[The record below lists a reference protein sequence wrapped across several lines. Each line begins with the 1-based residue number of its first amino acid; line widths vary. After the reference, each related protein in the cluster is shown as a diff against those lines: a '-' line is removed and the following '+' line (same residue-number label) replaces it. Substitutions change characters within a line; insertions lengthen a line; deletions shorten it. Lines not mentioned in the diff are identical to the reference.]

1 MLTFVKTDIMSKKT
15 SKVDNR
21 VPKFIVFIGRLLYR
35 ISPILAEKFARKLF
49 ITPIKH
55 KIPKREF
62 HMESESVQ
70 TKLFVP
76 SINKEIVVYSYGNS
90 NKKVLLVHGWSGRG
104 TQLVKI
110 ADAFLE
116 NGYSTIS
123 FDAPAHG
130 KSGTKTTLML
140 EFIESILEIEK
151 QYGPF
156 EFAVGHS
163 LGGMSILNAVKRG
176 LEVKKAVVI
185 GSGNSVIN
193 IVNTFV
199 QKIGLPNKVAVIMKN
214 NFEKKYQFEME
225 SFSAYVA
232 AKNVSIPVL
241 VIHDNDDDDIPVSE
255 AHHIAENLS
264 NKEIF
269 ITNKLGHRKILGD
282 SVVINKIVEFLM
294 IKK

>member
-1 MLTFVKTDIMSKKT
+1 MTKK
-15 SKVDNR
+15 SSNIDAR
-21 VPKFIVFIGRLLYR
+21 VPKSVVFIGRLLYR
-35 ISPILAEKFARKLF
+35 ISPFLAEKFARKLF

-62 HMESESVQ
+62 HMEENSIQ
-70 TKLFVP
+70 NKLFIP
-76 SINKEIVVYSYGNS
+76 AINKKIVVYSYGNL
-90 NKKVLLVHGWSGRG
+90 NKKILLVHGWSGRG

-130 KSGTKTTLML
+130 KSETKTTLML
-140 EFIESILEIEK
+140 EFIESVLEIEK
-151 QYGPF
+151 KYGPF

-163 LGGMSILNAVKRG
+163 LGGMSILNAIKQG
-176 LEVKKAVVI
+176 LKVKKAVVI

-199 QKIGLPNKVAVIMKN
+199 EKIGLPNKVAVIMRN
-214 NFEKKYQFEME
+214 NFEKKYHFEME
-225 SFSAYVA
+225 SFSAYEA
-232 AKNVSIPVL
+232 AKEVHIPVL
-241 VIHDNDDDDIPVSE
+241 VIHDADDEDIPVAE
-255 AHHIAENLS
+255 AYHLAENLI
-264 NKEIF
+264 NKEIL
-269 ITNKLGHRKILGD
+269 ITNNLGHRKILGD
-282 SVVINKIVEFLM
+282 AAVLHKIVEFLM

>member
-1 MLTFVKTDIMSKKT
+1 MPKKA
-15 SKVDNR
+15 SKVDDR
-21 VPKFIVFIGRLLYR
+21 VPKLVILIGQFLYK
-35 ISPILAEKFARKLF
+35 ISPVLAEKYARKLF

-62 HMESESVQ
+62 HMEAEAVQ

-76 SINKEIVVYSYGNS
+76 AINKEIVVYSYGNS
-90 NKKVLLVHGWSGRG
+90 NKKILLVHGWSGRG

-140 EFIESILEIEK
+140 EFIESILAVEK
-151 QYGPF
+151 SYGPF

-163 LGGMSILNAVKRG
+163 LGGMSILNAIKKG
-176 LEVKKAVVI
+176 LQVKKAVVI

-199 QKIGLPNKVAVIMKN
+199 EKIGLPNKVAVLMRN

-225 SFSAYVA
+225 SFSAYIA
-232 AKNVSIPVL
+232 AKEVKIPVL

-255 AHHIAENLS
+255 AHHLAEKLS
-264 NKEIF
+264 NKEIL
-269 ITNKLGHRKILGD
+269 ITNNLGHRKILGD
-282 SVVINKIVEFLM
+282 TTVITKIVEFLL

>member
-1 MLTFVKTDIMSKKT
+1 MPNKKSPT
-15 SKVDNR
+15 ETQ
-21 VPKFIVFIGRLLYR
+21 VPKIIILIGRFLYR
-35 ISPILAEKFARKLF
+35 ISPVLAEKFARKLF

-62 HMESESVQ
+62 HMEAASQQS
-70 TKLFVP
+70 KLFVP
-76 SINKEIVVYSYGNS
+76 SINKEIVVYTYGNS
-90 NKKVLLVHGWSGRG
+90 NKKILLVHGWSGRG

-116 NGYSTIS
+116 NGYATIS

-140 EFIESILEIEK
+140 EFIESILEVEK

-163 LGGMSILNAVKRG
+163 LGGMSILNAVKKG
-176 LEVKKAVVI
+176 LLVKKVALI

-193 IVNTFV
+193 IVNTFIE
-199 QKIGLPNKVAVIMKN
+199 KIGLPNKVAVLMKN
-214 NFEKKYQFEME
+214 NFEKKYHLEME
-225 SFSAYVA
+225 SFSAYIA
-232 AKNVSIPVL
+232 AREVKIPVL
-241 VIHDNDDDDIPVSE
+241 VIHDIDDEDIPVSE
-255 AHHIAENLS
+255 SYHLAENLY
-264 NKEIF
+264 NKEIL
-269 ITNKLGHRKILGD
+269 ITNNLGHRKILGD
-282 SVVINKIVEFLM
+282 SKVIEKIVEFFL

>member
-1 MLTFVKTDIMSKKT
+1 MPNKKSPT
-15 SKVDNR
+15 ETQ
-21 VPKFIVFIGRLLYR
+21 VPKIIILIGRFLYR
-35 ISPILAEKFARKLF
+35 ISPVLAEKFARKLF

-62 HMESESVQ
+62 HMEAASQQS
-70 TKLFVP
+70 KLFVP
-76 SINKEIVVYSYGNS
+76 SINKEIVVYTYGNS
-90 NKKVLLVHGWSGRG
+90 NKKILLVHGWSGRG

-116 NGYSTIS
+116 NGYATIS

-140 EFIESILEIEK
+140 EFIESILEVEK

-163 LGGMSILNAVKRG
+163 LGGMSILNAVKKG
-176 LEVKKAVVI
+176 LLVKKVAII

-193 IVNTFV
+193 IVNTFIE
-199 QKIGLPNKVAVIMKN
+199 KIGLPNKVAVLMKD
-214 NFEKKYQFEME
+214 NFEKKYHLEME
-225 SFSAYVA
+225 SFSAYIA
-232 AKNVSIPVL
+232 AREVKIPVL
-241 VIHDNDDDDIPVSE
+241 VIHDIDDEDIPVSE
-255 AHHIAENLS
+255 SYHLAENLY
-264 NKEIF
+264 NKEIL
-269 ITNKLGHRKILGD
+269 ITKNLGHRKILGD
-282 SVVINKIVEFLM
+282 LKVIEKIVEFFL

>member
-1 MLTFVKTDIMSKKT
+1 MAKKST
-15 SKVDNR
+15 NIDDR
-21 VPKFIVFIGRLLYR
+21 VPKFIVLTGRFLYF
-35 ISPILAEKFARKLF
+35 ISPFLAERFARKLF

-62 HMESESVQ
+62 HMEEESVQ

-90 NKKVLLVHGWSGRG
+90 DKKILLVHGWSGRG

-110 ADAFLE
+110 ADAFKE
-116 NGYSTIS
+116 KGFSTIS

-140 EFIESILEIEK
+140 EFIESILEVEK
-151 QYGPF
+151 LYGPF
-156 EFAVGHS
+156 EFAIGHS
-163 LGGMSILNAVKRG
+163 LGGMSILNAVKKG
-176 LEVKKAVVI
+176 LQVQKAVVI
-185 GSGNSVIN
+185 GSGNSVVN

-199 QKIGLPNKVAVIMKN
+199 EKIGLPNKVAVIMKN
-214 NFEKKYQFEME
+214 NFEKKYQFDME

-232 AKNVSIPVL
+232 AKDVKIPVL
-241 VIHDNDDDDIPVSE
+241 VVHDNDDDDIPVSE
-255 AHHIAENLS
+255 AYHLADNLI
-264 NKEIF
+264 NKEIM

-282 SVVINKIVEFLM
+282 SGVINKIIEFLL

>member
-1 MLTFVKTDIMSKKT
+1 MPNKKSST
-15 SKVDNR
+15 TTQ
-21 VPKFIVFIGRLLYR
+21 VPKFIVLIGRFLYR
-35 ISPILAEKFARKLF
+35 ISPTLAEKFARKLF

-62 HMESESVQ
+62 QMEATSQQ

-76 SINKEIVVYSYGNS
+76 TINKEIVVYAYGNS
-90 NKKVLLVHGWSGRG
+90 SKKILLVHGWSGRG

-110 ADAFLE
+110 ADAFIKKE
-116 NGYSTIS
+116 YSIIS

-140 EFIESILEIEK
+140 EFIETILEVEK
-151 QYGPF
+151 HYGPF

-163 LGGMSILNAVKRG
+163 LGGMSILNALKKG
-176 LEVKKAVVI
+176 LQVKKAVVI

-193 IVNTFV
+193 IVNTFIE
-199 QKIGLPNKVAVIMKN
+199 KIGLPNKVAVLMKN
-214 NFEKKYQFEME
+214 NFEKKYHFEME

-232 AKNVSIPVL
+232 AKEVEIPVL
-241 VIHDNDDDDIPVSE
+241 VIHDTDDEDIPVSE
-255 AHHIAENLS
+255 AYHLAENLT
-264 NKEIF
+264 NKEIL
-269 ITNKLGHRKILGD
+269 ITNNLGHRKILGD
-282 SVVINKIVEFLM
+282 SKVIHKIVEFLL

>member
-1 MLTFVKTDIMSKKT
+1 MAKKTPKTD
-15 SKVDNR
+15 DR
-21 VPKFIVFIGRLLYR
+21 VPKFIILTGQFLYR
-35 ISPILAEKFARKLF
+35 ISPVLAEKFARKLF

-62 HMESESVQ
+62 HMEDESIQ

-76 SINKEIVVYSYGNS
+76 AINKEIVVYSYGNS
-90 NKKVLLVHGWSGRG
+90 DKKILLVHGWSGRG

-110 ADAFLE
+110 ADALLE
-116 NGYSTIS
+116 KGYSTIS

-130 KSGTKTTLML
+130 KSGSKTTIMI
-140 EFIESILEIEK
+140 EFIASILELEK
-151 QYGPF
+151 AEGPF
-156 EFAVGHS
+156 EFSVGHS
-163 LGGMSILNAVKRG
+163 LGGMSILNAIKKG
-176 LEVKKAVVI
+176 LQVKKTVII

-199 QKIGLPNKVAVIMKN
+199 EKIGLPNKVAVMMKN

-225 SFSAYVA
+225 SFSGYVA
-232 AKNVSIPVL
+232 ANDVKNPVL

-255 AHHIAENLS
+255 AHHIIENLS
-264 NKEIF
+264 DGEIF

-282 SVVINKIVEFLM
+282 ESVINKIIEFLM

>member
-1 MLTFVKTDIMSKKT
+1 MTKTHKQIE
-15 SKVDNR
+15 NN
-21 VPKFIVFIGRLLYR
+21 VPKSILYFAKFLNFF
-35 ISPILAEKFARKLF
+35 SSNLAEKFARKLF
-49 ITPIKH
+49 ITPMKH

-62 HMESESVQ
+62 QMESESVQ

-76 SINKEIVVYSYGNS
+76 TINKEIVVYSYGNS
-90 NKKVLLVHGWSGRG
+90 NKKILLVHGWSGRG

-110 ADAFLE
+110 ADAFIE

-130 KSGTKTTLML
+130 KSGTKTTLMI
-140 EFIESILEIEK
+140 EFIESILEVEK
-151 QYGPF
+151 AYGPF

-163 LGGMSILNAVKRG
+163 LGGMSILNAIKKG
-176 LEVKKAVVI
+176 LQVKKAVVI

-199 QKIGLPNKVAVIMKN
+199 EKIGLPNKVAVIMRN
-214 NFEKKYQFEME
+214 SFEKKYHFDME
-225 SFSAYVA
+225 SFSAYEA
-232 AKNVSIPVL
+232 AKEVKIPIL

-255 AHHIAENLS
+255 AHHLAENLS
-264 NKEIF
+264 DKEVL
-269 ITNKLGHRKILGD
+269 ITNNLGHRKILGD
-282 SVVINKIVEFLM
+282 STVITKIVEFLM

>member
-1 MLTFVKTDIMSKKT
+1 MLTFVKTYIMSKKT

-70 TKLFVP
+70 TNLVVP

-116 NGYSTIS
+116 NGYATIS

-151 QYGPF
+151 HYGPF

-163 LGGMSILNAVKRG
+163 LGGMSILNAVKKG
-176 LEVKKAVVI
+176 LQVKKAVII

-199 QKIGLPNKVAVIMKN
+199 EKIGLPNKVAVIMKN

-225 SFSAYVA
+225 SFSGYVA
-232 AKNVSIPVL
+232 AKDVKIPVL

-255 AHHIAENLS
+255 AYHIAENLS
-264 NKEIF
+264 DKEIF

-282 SVVINKIVEFLM
+282 STVINKIVEFLM

>member
-1 MLTFVKTDIMSKKT
+1 MPNKKSSNT
-15 SKVDNR
+15 TQ
-21 VPKFIVFIGRLLYR
+21 VPKIIILICRFLYR
-35 ISPILAEKFARKLF
+35 ISPALAEKFARKLF

-62 HMESESVQ
+62 NMEATSKQ
-70 TKLFVP
+70 TQLFVP
-76 SINKEIVVYSYGNS
+76 SINKEIVVYAYGNS
-90 NKKVLLVHGWSGRG
+90 SKKILLVHGWSGRG

-110 ADAFLE
+110 ADTFID
-116 NGYSTIS
+116 NGYSIIS

-140 EFIESILEIEK
+140 EFIESILEVEK
-151 QYGPF
+151 QHGPF

-163 LGGMSILNAVKRG
+163 LGGMSILNAIKKG
-176 LEVKKAVVI
+176 LQIKKAVII

-199 QKIGLPNKVAVIMKN
+199 EKIGLPNDVAVLMKN
-214 NFEKKYQFEME
+214 NFEKRYHLKME

-232 AKNVSIPVL
+232 AKEVRIPVL
-241 VIHDNDDDDIPVSE
+241 VIHDTDDEDIPVSE
-255 AHHIAENLS
+255 AYHLSEHLS
-264 NKEIF
+264 NNELL
-269 ITNKLGHRKILGD
+269 ITNQLGHRKILGD
-282 SVVINKIVEFLM
+282 SKVIQKIVEFLL

>member
-1 MLTFVKTDIMSKKT
+1 MTKK
-15 SKVDNR
+15 SSNIDAR
-21 VPKFIVFIGRLLYR
+21 VPKSVVFIGRLLYR
-35 ISPILAEKFARKLF
+35 ISPFLAEKFARKLF

-62 HMESESVQ
+62 HMEEKSIQ
-70 TKLFVP
+70 NKLFIP
-76 SINKEIVVYSYGNS
+76 AINKKIVVYSYGNS
-90 NKKVLLVHGWSGRG
+90 NKKILLVHGWSGRG

-130 KSGTKTTLML
+130 KSETKTTLML
-140 EFIESILEIEK
+140 EFIESVLEIEK
-151 QYGPF
+151 KYGPF

-163 LGGMSILNAVKRG
+163 LGGMSILNAIKQG
-176 LEVKKAVVI
+176 LKVKKAVVI

-199 QKIGLPNKVAVIMKN
+199 EKIGLPNKVAVIMRN
-214 NFEKKYQFEME
+214 NFEKKYHFEME
-225 SFSAYVA
+225 SFSAYEA
-232 AKNVSIPVL
+232 AKEVHVPVL
-241 VIHDNDDDDIPVSE
+241 VIHDADDEDIPVAE
-255 AHHIAENLS
+255 AYHLAENLI
-264 NKEIF
+264 NKEIL
-269 ITNKLGHRKILGD
+269 ITNNLGHRKILGD
-282 SVVINKIVEFLM
+282 ATVLHKIVEFLM

>member
-1 MLTFVKTDIMSKKT
+1 MTKK
-15 SKVDNR
+15 SSNIDAR
-21 VPKFIVFIGRLLYR
+21 VPKSLVFIGRLLYR
-35 ISPILAEKFARKLF
+35 ISPFLAEKFARKLF

-62 HMESESVQ
+62 HMEEKSIQ
-70 TKLFVP
+70 NKLFIP
-76 SINKEIVVYSYGNS
+76 AINKKIVVYSYGNS
-90 NKKVLLVHGWSGRG
+90 NKKILLVHGWSGRG

-130 KSGTKTTLML
+130 KSETKTTLML
-140 EFIESILEIEK
+140 EFIESVLEIEK
-151 QYGPF
+151 KYGPF

-163 LGGMSILNAVKRG
+163 LGGMSILNAIKQG
-176 LEVKKAVVI
+176 LKVKKAVVI

-199 QKIGLPNKVAVIMKN
+199 EKIGLPNKVAVIMRN
-214 NFEKKYQFEME
+214 NFEKKYHFEME
-225 SFSAYVA
+225 SFSAYEA
-232 AKNVSIPVL
+232 AKEVHVPVL
-241 VIHDNDDDDIPVSE
+241 VIHDADDEDIPVAE
-255 AHHIAENLS
+255 AYHLAENLI
-264 NKEIF
+264 NKEIL
-269 ITNKLGHRKILGD
+269 ITNNLGHRKILGD
-282 SVVINKIVEFLM
+282 AAVLHKIVEFLM

>member
-1 MLTFVKTDIMSKKT
+1 MPNKKSPT
-15 SKVDNR
+15 ETQ
-21 VPKFIVFIGRLLYR
+21 VPKIIILIGRFLYR
-35 ISPILAEKFARKLF
+35 ISPVLAEKFARKLF

-62 HMESESVQ
+62 HMEAASQQS
-70 TKLFVP
+70 KLFVP
-76 SINKEIVVYSYGNS
+76 SINKEIVVYTYGNS
-90 NKKVLLVHGWSGRG
+90 NKKILLVHGWSGRG

-116 NGYSTIS
+116 NGYATIS

-140 EFIESILEIEK
+140 EFIESILEVEK

-163 LGGMSILNAVKRG
+163 LGGMSILNAVKKG
-176 LEVKKAVVI
+176 LLVKKVALI

-193 IVNTFV
+193 IVNTFIE
-199 QKIGLPNKVAVIMKN
+199 KIGLPNKVAVLMKD
-214 NFEKKYQFEME
+214 NFEKKYHLEME
-225 SFSAYVA
+225 SFSAYIA
-232 AKNVSIPVL
+232 ARDVKIPVL
-241 VIHDNDDDDIPVSE
+241 VIHDIDDEDIPVSE
-255 AHHIAENLS
+255 SYHLAENLY
-264 NKEIF
+264 NKEIL
-269 ITNKLGHRKILGD
+269 ITNNLGHRKILGD
-282 SVVINKIVEFLM
+282 SKVIEKIVEFFL

>member
-1 MLTFVKTDIMSKKT
+1 MSKKS
-15 SKVDNR
+15 SKADAS
-21 VPKFIVFIGRLLYR
+21 VPKFIVLTGQFLNW
-35 ISPILAEKFARKLF
+35 ISPFLAEKYARKLF
-49 ITPIKH
+49 ITPIRH

-62 HMESESVQ
+62 HMEAESVQ

-76 SINKEIVVYSYGNS
+76 SIDKEIVVYSYGNS
-90 NKKVLLVHGWSGRG
+90 IKKILLVHGWSGRG

-140 EFIESILEIEK
+140 EFIESILEVEK
-151 QYGPF
+151 AHGPF

-163 LGGMSILNAVKRG
+163 LGGMSILNAIKKG
-176 LEVKKAVVI
+176 LQVKKAVII

-199 QKIGLPNKVAVIMKN
+199 EKIGLPNKVAVLMRN
-214 NFEKKYQFEME
+214 NFEKKYHFDME

-232 AKNVSIPVL
+232 AKEVKIPVL
-241 VIHDNDDDDIPVSE
+241 VIHDNDDEDIPVSE
-255 AHHIAENLS
+255 AHHIFENLS
-264 NKEIF
+264 DKEIL

-282 SVVINKIVEFLM
+282 ESVINKIVEFLM

>member
-1 MLTFVKTDIMSKKT
+1 MTKKN
-15 SKVDNR
+15 KQIENN
-21 VPKFIVFIGRLLYR
+21 VPKSILYFAKFLNFF
-35 ISPILAEKFARKLF
+35 SSNLAERFARRLF

-62 HMESESVQ
+62 QMESESVQ
-70 TKLFVP
+70 TKLMVP
-76 SINKEIVVYSYGNS
+76 AIHKEIVVYSYGNS
-90 NKKVLLVHGWSGRG
+90 NKKILLVHGWSGRG

-110 ADAFLE
+110 AEAFLE

-140 EFIESILEIEK
+140 EFIESVLEIEK
-151 QYGPF
+151 SYGPF

-163 LGGMSILNAVKRG
+163 LGGMSILNAIKKG
-176 LEVKKAVVI
+176 LQVKKAVVI

-193 IVNTFV
+193 IVNSFV
-199 QKIGLPNKVAVIMKN
+199 EKIGLPNKVAVLMRN
-214 NFEKKYQFEME
+214 SFEKKYHFDME
-225 SFSAYVA
+225 SFSGYEA
-232 AKNVSIPVL
+232 AKEVKIPVL

-255 AHHIAENLS
+255 AHHLAENLS
-264 NKEIF
+264 NKEIL
-269 ITNKLGHRKILGD
+269 ITNELGHRKILGD
-282 SVVINKIVEFLM
+282 TTVINKIVEFLL

>member
-1 MLTFVKTDIMSKKT
+1 MPKKA
-15 SKVDNR
+15 SKVDDR
-21 VPKFIVFIGRLLYR
+21 VPKLVILIGQFLYK
-35 ISPILAEKFARKLF
+35 ISPVLAEKYARKLF

-62 HMESESVQ
+62 HMEAEAVQ

-76 SINKEIVVYSYGNS
+76 AINKEIVVYSYGNS
-90 NKKVLLVHGWSGRG
+90 NKKILLVHGWSGRG

-140 EFIESILEIEK
+140 EFIESILEVEK
-151 QYGPF
+151 SYGPF

-163 LGGMSILNAVKRG
+163 LGGMSILNAVKKG

-199 QKIGLPNKVAVIMKN
+199 EKIGLPNKVAILMRES
-214 NFEKKYQFEME
+214 FEKKYQFEME
-225 SFSAYVA
+225 SFSAYIA
-232 AKNVSIPVL
+232 AKEVKIPVL

-255 AHHIAENLS
+255 AHHLAENLS
-264 NKEIF
+264 NKEIL
-269 ITNKLGHRKILGD
+269 ITNNLGHRKILGD
-282 SVVINKIVEFLM
+282 TTVISKIVEFLL

>member
-1 MLTFVKTDIMSKKT
+1 MSNQKSPNT
-15 SKVDNR
+15 TQ
-21 VPKFIVFIGRLLYR
+21 VPKIIVLIGRFLYR

-62 HMESESVQ
+62 QMEATSQQ

-76 SINKEIVVYSYGNS
+76 TINKEIVVYAYGNS
-90 NKKVLLVHGWSGRG
+90 SKKILLVHGWSGRG

-110 ADAFLE
+110 ADTLIE
-116 NGYSTIS
+116 NGYSIIS

-140 EFIESILEIEK
+140 EFIESILEVEK
-151 QYGPF
+151 HYGPF

-163 LGGMSILNAVKRG
+163 LGGMSILNAVKKG
-176 LEVKKAVVI
+176 LQIKKAIVI

-193 IVNTFV
+193 IVNTFIE
-199 QKIGLPNKVAVIMKN
+199 KIGLPNDVAILMKN
-214 NFEKKYQFEME
+214 NFEKKYHFEME

-232 AKNVSIPVL
+232 AKDVKIPVL
-241 VIHDNDDDDIPVSE
+241 VIHDTDDEDIPVSE
-255 AHHIAENLS
+255 AYHLAEHLS
-264 NKEIF
+264 DKELL
-269 ITNKLGHRKILGD
+269 ITNQLGHRKILGD
-282 SVVINKIVEFLM
+282 SKVIQKIVEFLL

>member
-1 MLTFVKTDIMSKKT
+1 MPNKKSPT
-15 SKVDNR
+15 ETQ
-21 VPKFIVFIGRLLYR
+21 VPKIIILIGRFLYR
-35 ISPILAEKFARKLF
+35 ISPVLAEKFARKLF

-62 HMESESVQ
+62 HMEAASQQS
-70 TKLFVP
+70 KLFVP
-76 SINKEIVVYSYGNS
+76 SINKEIVVYTYGNS
-90 NKKVLLVHGWSGRG
+90 NKKILLVHGWSGRG

-116 NGYSTIS
+116 NGYATIS

-140 EFIESILEIEK
+140 EFIESILEVEK
-151 QYGPF
+151 EYGPF

-163 LGGMSILNAVKRG
+163 LGGMSILNAVKKG
-176 LEVKKAVVI
+176 LLIKKAVLI

-193 IVNTFV
+193 IVNTFIE
-199 QKIGLPNKVAVIMKN
+199 KIGLPNDVAILMKN
-214 NFEKKYQFEME
+214 NFENKYHLEME

-232 AKNVSIPVL
+232 AKEVKIPVL
-241 VIHDNDDDDIPVSE
+241 VIHDEDDEDISVSE
-255 AHHIAENLS
+255 AYHLAENLS
-264 NKEIF
+264 NKEIL
-269 ITNKLGHRKILGD
+269 ITNNLGHRKILGD
-282 SVVINKIVEFLM
+282 SKVIEKIVEFFL

>member
-1 MLTFVKTDIMSKKT
+1 MSNQKSPNT
-15 SKVDNR
+15 TQ
-21 VPKFIVFIGRLLYR
+21 VPKIIVLIGRFLYR

-62 HMESESVQ
+62 QMEATSQQ

-76 SINKEIVVYSYGNS
+76 TINKEIVVYAYGNS
-90 NKKVLLVHGWSGRG
+90 SKKILLVHGWSGRG

-110 ADAFLE
+110 ADTLIE
-116 NGYSTIS
+116 NGYSIIS

-140 EFIESILEIEK
+140 EFIESILEVEK
-151 QYGPF
+151 HYGPF

-163 LGGMSILNAVKRG
+163 LGGMSILNAVKKG
-176 LEVKKAVVI
+176 LQIKKAVVI

-193 IVNTFV
+193 IVNTFI
-199 QKIGLPNKVAVIMKN
+199 QKIGLPNDVAILMKN
-214 NFEKKYQFEME
+214 NFEKKYHFEME

-232 AKNVSIPVL
+232 AKDVKIPVL
-241 VIHDNDDDDIPVSE
+241 VIHDTDDEDIPVSE
-255 AHHIAENLS
+255 AYHLAEHLS
-264 NKEIF
+264 DKELL
-269 ITNKLGHRKILGD
+269 ITNQLGHRKILGD
-282 SVVINKIVEFLM
+282 SKVIQKIVEFLL